1 MACLFSI
8 TFQQGA
14 PSNFVFV
21 LFLFFVLFCFVLF
34 CFVLFCFVLFCSV
47 LFCSV
52 LFCFVLFCFVLF
64 CFCPERRGW
73 GGRHSTIAWTLQSLK
88 AKKCLV

>member
-8 TFQQGA
+8 TFQHGT

-21 LFLFFVLFCFVLF
+21 LFLFFCLVLF
-34 CFVLFCFVLFCSV
+34 
-47 LFCSV
+47 
-52 LFCFVLFCFVLF
+52 LFCFVLF